1 MRACVR
7 DVAELILMKRSG
19 IKIAGAEARP
29 IAFFSFSEKNA
40 VGNARIIEKKFA
52 KTVYNTN
59 YEYKIVLF

>member
-29 IAFFSFSEKNA
+29 IAFFLLLKKTQW
-40 VGNARIIEKKFA
+40 GTPKKFL
-52 KTVYNTN
+52 K
-59 YEYKIVLF
+59 

>member
-40 VGNARIIEKKFA
+40 VGNAQ
-52 KTVYNTN
+52 
-59 YEYKIVLF
+59 KILKISF